1 MKKELIESML
11 SGIDYRYIEQAENVN
26 KTKKN
31 KGKMLIK
38 SGIAVAAVFLVC
50 IFTVSQKKDINNK
63 TGNKEAVQK
72 VDNTLK
78 METNERVSLT
88 LKQSNGDKQLKKGV
102 KVNVG
107 KYNFGMESSVPGIR
121 LAMTDRKNSRSTF
134 HVTVEDGLIMV
145 EKNGSYES
153 INSETSIKNGMDII
167 WRPKNTD
174 FKVSKVTVSL
184 VEEKKVKN
192 KIVINIINEGDST
205 YSVEYVGN

>member
-38 SGIAVAAVFLVC
+38 RGIAVAAVFLVC
-50 IFTVSQKKDINNK
+50 IFAVSQKKDINNK

-78 METNERVSLT
+78 KETNERVSLT
-88 LKQSNGDKQLKKGV
+88 LKQNNGDKQLKKGV

-107 KYNFGMESSVPGIR
+107 KYDFGMESSVPGIQ
-121 LAMTDRKNSRSTF
+121 LAMADKKNSRSTF
-134 HVTVEDGLIMV
+134 HVTVEEGLIMV

-153 INSETSIKNGMDII
+153 INSKTNIKNGMDII
-167 WRPKNTD
+167 WRPENTD

-192 KIVINIINEGDST
+192 KMVINIINEGDST
-205 YSVEYVGN
+205 YSVEYAEN